1 MKRERRDEAGEINKA
16 GEKGG
21 EKGRGRRKERGQ
33 RHSVCKIGR
42 AHV

>member
-21 EKGRGRRKERGQ
+21 EKERGRQ
-33 RHSVCKIGR
+33 IGR